1 MHSRGLHAKYP
12 TMIVFGLRCRK
23 GHDFQSWFKDGA
35 SFDRQAKRGL
45 VECPVCGD
53 AKIEKALMAPRLAGT
68 KKSRK
73 AAAPEAQVANAPAP
87 HVPAAFGA
95 NPATAKLAELHKE
108 LGKLRAHVE
117 ATYENVGKEF
127 AEEARAM
134 HYGEKPHKDIYGD
147 TSPDEA
153 QALLEEGVPVAR
165 VPWVRRDA

>member
-1 MHSRGLHAKYP
+1 
-12 TMIVFGLRCRK
+12 MIVFGLRCRK
-23 GHDFQSWFKDGA
+23 GHEFQSWFKDGA

-45 VECPVCGD
+45 VECPLCGD
-53 AKIEKALMAPRLAGT
+53 TKIEKALMAPRLAGT

-73 AAAPEAQVANAPAP
+73 AASETAVANVPAP
-87 HVPAAFGA
+87 HVPAAFGTD
-95 NPATAKLAELHKE
+95 PATAKLAELHKE
-108 LGKLRAHVE
+108 LGKMREHVE
-117 ATYENVGKEF
+117 KNYENVGMEF

-147 TSPDEA
+147 TTADEA

>member
-1 MHSRGLHAKYP
+1 
-12 TMIVFGLRCRK
+12 V
-23 GHDFQSWFKDGA
+23 
-35 SFDRQAKRGL
+35 

-53 AKIEKALMAPRLAGT
+53 TKIEKALMAPRLAGT

-73 AAAPEAQVANAPAP
+73 AAAEAPPGAQIAPVPANAP
-87 HVPAAFGA
+87 VPAAFGA
-95 NPATAKLAELHKE
+95 DPATAKLAELHKE
-108 LGKLRAHVE
+108 LGKLREHVE
-117 ATYENVGKEF
+117 KNYENVGKEF

-147 TSPDEA
+147 TTPDEA

>member
-1 MHSRGLHAKYP
+1 MLLPVRDAKYLA
-12 TMIVFGLRCRK
+12 MIVFGLRCRK
-23 GHDFQSWFKDGA
+23 GHEFQSWFKDGA

-53 AKIEKALMAPRLAGT
+53 TKIEKALMAPRLAGT

-73 AAAPEAQVANAPAP
+73 AQAAEGPVANSPAP
-87 HVPAAFGA
+87 VPAAFGA
-95 NPATAKLAELHKE
+95 DPATAKLAELHKE

-117 ATYENVGKEF
+117 KNYENVGKDF

-147 TSPDEA
+147 TTPEEA

>member
-1 MHSRGLHAKYP
+1 
-12 TMIVFGLRCRK
+12 MIVFGLRCRK

-35 SFDRQAKRGL
+35 SFDRQAKRGV

-53 AKIEKALMAPRLAGT
+53 TKIEKALMAPRLAGT

-73 AAAPEAQVANAPAP
+73 APAEATPVASTPAQ
-87 HVPAAFGA
+87 VPAAFGA
-95 NPATAKLAELHKE
+95 DPATAKLAELHKE
-108 LGKLRAHVE
+108 LGKLREHVE
-117 ATYENVGKEF
+117 KNYENVGKEF

-147 TSPDEA
+147 TTPDEA